1 MIIKYLRVSTTKQS
15 TKRQELLMDKIG
27 VNFDKE
33 YIDKVS
39 GKDANRPKLNKMI
52 NEVRKGDIIYCES
65 ISRLGRNVDDLRE
78 ICKVLGDKG
87 VVVHFVKEGFN
98 TSGSTYLFLLTV
110 LGAVAEMEREM
121 TQERVNQRVSQLVF
135 EKNEYGII
143 NTKSGKWFG
152 REKKTIESLPK
163 NFKKYY
169 LQMKDKQITKVEMAK
184 LLQCGRATLYRWI
197 KLYEE
202 NS

>member
-1 MIIKYLRVSTTKQS
+1 
-15 TKRQELLMDKIG
+15 MDKIG